1 MEESHKQRSYVS
13 SKAVVSTCWK
23 GSNQNW
29 PGRPVTVYFRMF
41 HGHIKYRLEVWSH
54 ATGWRELAVR
64 FISSAV
70 YIDHRWPIFIEL
82 GVLRL
87 YSQCILSSLSNLKLN
102 LKKFQQGITI
112 ILPTA
117 PTDTATWIFPTV
129 CFRSKKKDCFPH
141 LAHREYNHLPED
153 MKSSA
158 CLKFEISLKKWLL
171 FRPFTHWV
179 NSLKPNVRLLS
190 MCM

>member
-1 MEESHKQRSYVS
+1 MCQVRSWSPPVGNAQI
-13 SKAVVSTCWK
+13 KTEQVV
-23 GSNQNW
+23 
-29 PGRPVTVYFRMF
+29 PVTVYFRMF
-41 HGHIKYRLEVWSH
+41 HGHIKYRQEVWSH
-54 ATGWRELAVR
+54 ATGCKVN
-64 FISSAV
+64 FI
-70 YIDHRWPIFIEL
+70 HFWPISIEL

-87 YSQCILSSLSNLKLN
+87 YSRCILSNLSNLKLN
-102 LKKFQQGITI
+102 LKKFQQETTI
-112 ILPTA
+112 ILPMA

-158 CLKFEISLKKWLL
+158 CMKFKISLKKWLL

-179 NSLKPNVRLLS
+179 NFFKHNFRLLS
-190 MCM
+190 KCMQYRLISFG